1 MPSFTEN
8 LRDRMVVL
16 GGFTN
21 VYAESFPAP
30 TGISPQIIGIVA
42 AGEIF
47 DAGNPEIISFIRRFM
62 VTGTAETSYRKA
74 EEIIEYFWPRTQKPT
89 WLQETSFIMPNYTV
103 KKVFCEK
110 MPTLVKNVGNIFYAD
125 CVLRFLTAQ

>member
-1 MPSFTEN
+1 MTTFAEN
-8 LRDRMVVL
+8 LRDKMLV
-16 GGFTN
+16 GGFEN
-21 VYAESFPAP
+21 VYIESFPAP
-30 TGISPQIIGIVA
+30 KGITPIIIGVISS
-42 AGEIF
+42 GENF
-47 DAGNPEIISFIRRFM
+47 DAGNPEIISFTKRFL
-62 VTGTAETSYRKA
+62 VTGSAESALAKA
-74 EEIIEYFWPRTQKPT
+74 EEIIEFFWPRTQKPT